1 MTNGTVML
9 PGYEILEEIYHGS
22 RTVVYRGRRQGDD
35 KAVIIKILKNEYPTF
50 NELLQFRNQ
59 YAIAL
64 NLNLPGIIKSL
75 SLERYGNGYAL
86 IMEDIGAIS
95 LAEYAAEK
103 ELGLEEIL
111 AIGISIVET
120 LEGLYQ
126 NRVIHKDIKPSNIL
140 IDPETKE
147 VKLIDFSIS
156 TLLPK
161 ENQEVQNPNVLEGTL
176 AYMSP
181 EQTGRMN
188 RGIDYRTDFYSLGV
202 SLYELLV
209 GKLPFE
215 SNDPM
220 ELVHSQIARKPKPP
234 FQIKGEIPKT
244 ISNIILKLMAKTP
257 EQRYQSAKGIL
268 FDLQTSLQQ
277 WESNGSISHFLLGQ
291 RDKSDRFVIPEK
303 LYGRETEVQTL
314 LDAFDRIANPPFQED
329 TETRR
334 RGDAEKGSHRVT
346 ASPRPRVP
354 VSSPHTPHP
363 PHTPIIL
370 VAGFSGIGKTALVNE
385 VHKPIVQKRGYFIK
399 GKFDQ
404 FKRNIPFSALAQ
416 AFSSLM
422 EQLLSESAKAVERW
436 KQKILEAVGEQGGV
450 IIDVIP
456 ELEEVIGKQPPVT
469 ELPASAAQN
478 RFNLLFQKFIRVF
491 PTANHPLVIFLDDL
505 QWADTASLK
514 LIQLL
519 AEDKETGHLLLIGAY
534 RDNEVSAAHPLM
546 LAVGEIEKNRCNIE
560 RITLGPLDKSSINS
574 LVAEALCC
582 GRQLAMPLTELVY
595 QKTRGNPFF
604 ATQFLKSLHEDGLIE
619 FDFATGSWQCDMTEV
634 RALSLTDDVVEF
646 MAGQLQK
653 LPEATRKVLKL
664 AACIGN
670 QFDLE
675 TVAIALEKS
684 VVDTAAD
691 LWKALQTGL
700 IVPLGQV
707 YKFYQ
712 GEDLKETRGGGEGET
727 RRGGVTAS
735 PRHRVPASSFPIPHS
750 PFPKYKFLHDRVQQ
764 AAYSLIPESEKSA
777 THYKI
782 GELLLNKTPEAERE
796 EKIFDLVNQLNYGVE
811 LITQPELREQLA
823 RLNLAAGVKAKA
835 ATAYSAAVEYLGVG
849 RELLAADCWQSQY
862 ELTLAL
868 YESAAEAAYLNGQF
882 EEMEGLVSLVLER
895 ARTLLDKIKAYQ
907 AQIQAKIAQNQL
919 LSAVETALEV
929 LKLLEI
935 TFPESP
941 EFSDIQEALEETK
954 SNLGD
959 RPIEELIELPEMRD
973 ENVLA
978 AMQLSNSIFGAAYL
992 AVPALMPLIALKQV
1006 NLSLKYGNT
1015 GVSAFAYVNY
1025 GLLLCA
1031 LVGDI
1036 EAGVAFGR
1044 LSLNVLSKLNAKNLQ
1059 ARVVGNFNIFV
1070 RHWKE
1075 HLRSTLKPLQEAY
1088 SCGLETGDLEFTA
1101 YAAYNYCRNLY
1112 FLGTPLLDVKR
1123 ELSNY
1128 NSALAQIKQETTL
1141 NYGQICLQVVCNLIE
1156 KAENYSQIT
1165 GAAYSEETMLPVHRQ
1180 GNDRYAL
1187 FCLSFHKLILC
1198 YLFGEYEET
1207 VSHGNSAESYL
1218 DGATG
1223 MPDVAIFY
1231 FYDSLAR
1238 LAGCESATNAEQ
1250 IELLGKVEGNQKK
1263 MQEWATH
1270 APTNHSHKFNLV
1282 EAERYRV
1289 MGEYLE
1295 AMKYYDRAIAGAK
1308 DNGYIQ
1314 EEAIANELAAKF
1326 YLQWGNDKI
1335 AAVYIG
1341 DAYYAFARWGAKAK
1355 VEDLE
1360 TRYPEL
1366 LRPVIARQQANLAP
1380 NATISRTFAATKT
1393 GTTTGTATI
1402 LDLSTA
1408 IAAARA
1414 ISGEL
1419 ELDKLLSN
1427 LMRAVIENAGAEV
1440 GYFIVPKGDELVI
1453 EATGAIDF
1461 DYQEGVP
1468 ETQMVRSLPVSE
1480 SEDVPRSIINYV
1492 YRTWK
1497 TVVIDDA
1504 RKDTDFAGD
1513 PYIIWRQPQS
1523 LLCSPIKNQG
1533 KLIGILYLENNLVT
1547 GAFTGDRLELLNLL
1561 CSQAG
1566 ISLENARLYQNSQ
1579 NYAQQLKNYLQEL
1592 QRAQLQLVQSE
1603 KMSALGQL
1611 VAGVAHEINNPL
1623 GFIVGNIECAS
1634 EYLEDLLKHLQL
1646 YQQYYPQPVSEIKE
1660 NAEDIDLDFLVE
1672 DLPKTIASMTEGTQ
1686 IIYSISTSLRTF
1698 SRADTV
1704 SKVAFNIHE
1713 GIDSTLLILK
1723 HRLKA
1728 SDGRRAIE
1736 IIKNYGELPQIN
1748 CYAGQ
1753 LNQVFM
1759 NLIANAIDVFDET
1772 HLEEQPEGGNNR
1784 QYRITIS
1791 TEIYPDSRNVAVK
1804 IKDNGPGISP
1814 EVQLRMFDHLFTT
1827 KAVGKGTGLGLSI
1840 SRQIVE
1846 EKHGGKLSVISALG
1860 EGAEF
1865 IIEIP
1870 VDG

>member
-9 PGYEILEEIYHGS
+9 PGYEILEEIYDGS
-22 RTVVYRGRRQGDD
+22 RTVVYRGRREKDD
-35 KAVIIKILKNEYPTF
+35 KTVIIKILKNEYPTF

-59 YAIAL
+59 YAIAHGL
-64 NLNLPGIIKSL
+64 DLPGIIKPL

-86 IMEDIGAIS
+86 IMEDTGAIS
-95 LAEYAAEK
+95 LAEYAAER
-103 ELGLEEIL
+103 ELGLKEVL

-140 IDPETKE
+140 INPETKE

-156 TLLPK
+156 TLLPR

-209 GKLPFE
+209 GQLPFE
-215 SNDPM
+215 SRDPM

-244 ISNIILKLMAKTP
+244 VSNIILKLMAKTP
-257 EQRYQSAKGIL
+257 EQRYQSARGIL

-277 WESNGSISHFLLGQ
+277 WETNGSISHFLLGQ

-303 LYGRETEVQTL
+303 LYGRETEIQSL
-314 LDAFDRIANPPFQED
+314 LDAFKGIA
-329 TETRR
+329 
-334 RGDAEKGSHRVT
+334 RGKIE
-346 ASPRPRVP
+346 
-354 VSSPHTPHP
+354 
-363 PHTPIIL
+363 IML

-385 VHKPIVQKRGYFIK
+385 VHKPIAQKRGYFIK

-416 AFSSLM
+416 AFSGLI
-422 EQLLSESAKAVERW
+422 EQLLSESASAVEWW
-436 KQKILEAVGEQGGV
+436 KGKILAAVGEQGGV

-456 ELEEVIGKQPPVT
+456 ELEKVIGKQPPVT
-469 ELPASAAQN
+469 ELAAGAAQN

-491 PTANHPLVIFLDDL
+491 PTASHPLVIFLDDL
-505 QWADTASLK
+505 QWADSASLK
-514 LIQLL
+514 LMQLL
-519 AEDKETGHLLLIGAY
+519 AGDSQTGHLLLIGAY
-534 RDNEVSAAHPLM
+534 RDNEVSATHPLM
-546 LAVGEIEKNRCNIE
+546 LAVGEMEKSGCNIA

-582 GRQLAMPLTELVY
+582 GRQLAMPLAELVY

-619 FDFATGSWQCDMTEV
+619 FDFASGSWQCDMAFV
-634 RALSLTDDVVEF
+634 RELSLTDDVVEF

-653 LPEATRKVLKL
+653 LPEATRSTLKL

-675 TVAIALEKS
+675 TLAIALEKS
-684 VVDTAAD
+684 VADTAGD
-691 LWKALQTGL
+691 LWKALQAGL
-700 IVPLGQV
+700 IVPLGQI

-712 GEDLKETRGGGEGET
+712 GEDTN
-727 RRGGVTAS
+727 S
-735 PRHRVPASSFPIPHS
+735 QFPIPHS
-750 PFPKYKFLHDRVQQ
+750 PFPKYKFLHDRIQQ
-764 AAYSLIPESEKSA
+764 AAYSLIPESEKRG

-782 GELLLNKTPEAERE
+782 GELLLKQTPEAQRE
-796 EKIFDLVNQLNYGVE
+796 EKIFDLVDRLNYGVE
-811 LITQPELREQLA
+811 LITQPELREMLA
-823 RLNLAAGVKAKA
+823 RLNLTAGLKAKA
-835 ATAYSAAVEYLGVG
+835 ATAYSAAVEYLGAG

-868 YESAAEAAYLNGQF
+868 YESAAEAAYLNGEF
-882 EEMEGLVSLVLER
+882 EEMEGLVFVVLER
-895 ARTLLDKIKAYQ
+895 ARTLLDKANTYQ
-907 AQIQAKIAQNQL
+907 ISIQAKIARNQL
-919 LSAVETALEV
+919 LSAVETALKV
-929 LKLLEI
+929 LKLLGV

-941 EFSDIQEALEETK
+941 DFSELQKALEETK
-954 SNLGD
+954 SNLGCS
-959 RPIEELIELPEMRD
+959 PIEELIELGEMTD
-973 ENVLA
+973 ATVLA

-1015 GVSAFAYVNY
+1015 AVSAFAYVNY

-1031 LVGDI
+1031 LAGDI
-1036 EAGVAFGR
+1036 EVGFAFGE
-1044 LSLNVLSKLNAKNLQ
+1044 LSLKVLSKLNAKNFQ
-1059 ARVVGNFNIFV
+1059 ARVVANFNIFV

-1088 SCGLETGDLEFTA
+1088 SCGLETGDLEFAA
-1101 YAAYNYCRNLY
+1101 YSAYNYCRNLY
-1112 FLGTPLLDVKR
+1112 FLGTSLLDVKR

-1128 NSALAQIKQETTL
+1128 NSGLGQIKQETTL
-1141 NYGQICLQVVCNLIE
+1141 NYGKILLQVVCNLIE
-1156 KAENYSQIT
+1156 KAENYSEIT
-1165 GAAYSEETMLPVHRQ
+1165 GEGYREETMLPVHRE

-1198 YLFGEYEET
+1198 YLFGEYAEAF
-1207 VSHGNSAESYL
+1207 SHGNSAESYL

-1238 LAGCESATNAEQ
+1238 FAAYESATNSER
-1250 IELLGKVEGNQKK
+1250 EKLMGKVEGNQEK
-1263 MQEWATH
+1263 MQEWARH

-1282 EAERYRV
+1282 EAERNRV
-1289 MGEYLE
+1289 LGEYLE

-1308 DNGYIQ
+1308 ENGYIQ

-1326 YLQWGNDKI
+1326 YLQWGNEKI

-1341 DAYYAFARWGAKAK
+1341 DAYYAYARWGAKAK
-1355 VEDLE
+1355 VDDLE

-1366 LRPVIARQQANLAP
+1366 LRPVIARQKASLAP
-1380 NATISRTFAATKT
+1380 NATISRTLAATMT
-1393 GTTTGTATI
+1393 GSTTGAATI

-1427 LMRAVIENAGAEV
+1427 LMRAAIENAGAEV

-1453 EATGAIDF
+1453 EAFGVIDS
-1461 DYQEGVP
+1461 DENEERVP
-1468 ETQMVRSLPVSE
+1468 ETKIARSLPVSE
-1480 SEDVPRSIINYV
+1480 FEDVPQSIINYV

-1504 RKDTDFAGD
+1504 TEDTDFAGD

-1523 LLCSPIKNQG
+1523 LLCTPIKNQG

-1547 GAFTGDRLELLNLL
+1547 AAFTSDRLELLNLL

-1579 NYAQQLKNYLQEL
+1579 NYAKQLKESLEEL

-1634 EYLEDLLKHLQL
+1634 EYVEDLLKHLQL
-1646 YQQYYPQPVSEIKE
+1646 YQKYYPQPIREIQE

-1672 DLPKTIASMTEGTQ
+1672 DLPTAIASMTEGTD
-1686 IIYSISTSLRTF
+1686 IIRNISTSLRTF

-1728 SDGRRAIE
+1728 SPGRGPIE
-1736 IIKNYGELPQIN
+1736 VIKNYGELPEIN

-1759 NLIANAIDVFDET
+1759 NLIANAIDAFDESN
-1772 HLEEQPEGGNNR
+1772 LEEELEGGKNP

-1791 TEIYPDSRNVAVK
+1791 TEFQGNSRNVAVK
-1804 IKDNGPGISP
+1804 IKDNGPGIP
-1814 EVQLRMFDHLFTT
+1814 PNVQLRMFDHLFTT
-1827 KAVGKGTGLGLSI
+1827 KSVGKGTGLGLSI

-1846 EKHGGKLSVISALG
+1846 EKHCGKLRVISAVG

-1865 IIEIP
+1865 LIEIP

>member
-1 MTNGTVML
+1 MTNGTAML
-9 PGYEILEEIYHGS
+9 PGYKILEEIYDGS
-22 RTVVYRGRRQGDD
+22 RTVVYRGRRERDD

-59 YAIAL
+59 YTIAHY
-64 NLNLPGIIKSL
+64 LNLPGIIKPL

-95 LAEYAAEK
+95 LAEYGVEG
-103 ELGLEEIL
+103 ELGLKEIL

-140 IDPETKE
+140 INPETKE

-156 TLLPK
+156 TLLPR

-209 GKLPFE
+209 GQLPFE

-220 ELVHSQIARKPKPP
+220 ELVHSQIARKPKTPT
-234 FQIKGEIPKT
+234 QIKPEIPKT
-244 ISNIILKLMAKTP
+244 VSNIILKLMAKTP
-257 EQRYQSAKGIL
+257 EQRYQSARGIL
-268 FDLQTSLQQ
+268 FDLQNSLQQ
-277 WESNGSISHFLLGQ
+277 WETNGSISHFLLGQ

-303 LYGRETEVQTL
+303 LYGRETEIQAL
-314 LDAFDRIANPPFQED
+314 LDAFNRIANPERTPH
-329 TETRR
+329 T
-334 RGDAEKGSHRVT
+334 G
-346 ASPRPRVP
+346 
-354 VSSPHTPHP
+354 HTPHTS
-363 PHTPIIL
+363 HTPQKAERVEIML

-404 FKRNIPFSALAQ
+404 FKRNIPFSALAR
-416 AFSSLM
+416 AFSGLM
-422 EQLLSESAKAVERW
+422 EQLNGESAEAVERW
-436 KQKILEAVGEQGGV
+436 KGKILEAVGEQGGV

-456 ELEEVIGKQPPVT
+456 ELEKVIGKQPPVT
-469 ELPASAAQN
+469 ELAASATQN

-491 PTANHPLVIFLDDL
+491 PTASHPLVIFLDDL
-505 QWADTASLK
+505 QWADSASLK
-514 LIQLL
+514 LMQLL
-519 AEDKETGHLLLIGAY
+519 AGDRETGHLLLIGAY
-534 RDNEVSAAHPLM
+534 RDNEVSPAHPLM
-546 LAVGEIEKNRCNIE
+546 LAVGEMEKNGEAIA
-560 RITLGPLDKSSINS
+560 RITLGLLDKSSINS

-619 FDFATGSWQCDMTEV
+619 FDFASGSWQCDLTEV
-634 RALSLTDDVVEF
+634 RDMSLTDDVVEF

-653 LPEATRKVLKL
+653 LPEATREALKL

-684 VVDTAAD
+684 VADTAGD
-691 LWKALQTGL
+691 LWKALQAGL

-712 GEDLKETRGGGEGET
+712 GEETIPWERGEP
-727 RRGGVTAS
+727 S
-735 PRHRVPASSFPIPHS
+735 IPHS
-750 PFPKYKFLHDRVQQ
+750 PPTTHPLNPLQNPLPNFQFPKYKFLHDRVQQ
-764 AAYSLIPESEKSA
+764 AAYSLIPESEKPA

-782 GELLLNKTPEAERE
+782 GELLLKQTPEAQRE
-796 EKIFDLVNQLNYGVE
+796 EKIFDLVDRLNYGVE
-811 LITQPELREQLA
+811 LITRSELREQLA
-823 RLNLAAGVKAKA
+823 RLNLTAGIKAKA

-849 RELLAADCWQSQY
+849 RELLAADCWENQY
-862 ELTLAL
+862 ELSLAL
-868 YESAAEAAYLNGQF
+868 YESAAEAAYLNGEF
-882 EEMEGLVSLVLER
+882 EEMEGLVSVVLER
-895 ARTLLDKIKAYQ
+895 ARTLLDKIKVYEV
-907 AQIQAKIAQNQL
+907 QIQAKIARNQL
-919 LSAVETALEV
+919 LSAVETALKV
-929 LKLLEI
+929 LKLLGV
-935 TFPESP
+935 TFPDSP
-941 EFSDIQEALEETK
+941 DFSEVQKALEETK

-973 ENVLA
+973 ATVLA

-1015 GVSAFAYVNY
+1015 AVSAFAYVNY

-1031 LVGDI
+1031 LAGDI
-1036 EAGVAFGR
+1036 EAGFAFGK
-1044 LSLNVLSKLNAKNLQ
+1044 LSLKVLSKLNAKNFQ
-1059 ARVVGNFNIFV
+1059 ARVVANFNIFV

-1075 HLRSTLKPLQEAY
+1075 HLRSTLKPLQESY
-1088 SCGLETGDLEFTA
+1088 STGLETGDLEFAA
-1101 YAAYNYCRNLY
+1101 YSAYNYCRNLY
-1112 FLGTPLLDVKR
+1112 FLGTSLLDLKR

-1128 NSALAQIKQETTL
+1128 NSGLAQIKQETTL
-1141 NYGQICLQVVCNLIE
+1141 NYGQICLQVVCNLME
-1156 KAENYSQIT
+1156 KAEDYSQIT
-1165 GAAYSEETMLPVHRQ
+1165 GEAYSEETMLPVHQQ

-1198 YLFGEYEET
+1198 YLFSEYGET
-1207 VSHGNSAESYL
+1207 VSHGNSAASYL

-1238 LAGCESATNAEQ
+1238 LAACESATNSERE
-1250 IELLGKVEGNQKK
+1250 ELLGKVEGNQEK
-1263 MQEWATH
+1263 MQKWSRH

-1282 EAERYRV
+1282 EAERNRV
-1289 MGEYLE
+1289 LGEYLE

-1308 DNGYIQ
+1308 ENGYIQ

-1360 TRYPEL
+1360 TRYPEM
-1366 LRPVIARQQANLAP
+1366 LRPVLARQQANLAP
-1380 NATISRTFAATKT
+1380 NATISRTLAPTMA
-1393 GTTTGTATI
+1393 GTTTGTATM

-1453 EATGAIDF
+1453 EATGAIDS
-1461 DYQEGVP
+1461 DDEERVP
-1468 ETQMVRSLPVSE
+1468 EAQIVRSRTVSE
-1480 SEDVPRSIINYV
+1480 SEEVPQSIINYV

-1504 RKDTDFAGD
+1504 TEETNFAGD
-1513 PYIIWRQPQS
+1513 PYIIWRKPHS
-1523 LLCSPIKNQG
+1523 LLCTPIKNQG

-1547 GAFTGDRLELLNLL
+1547 AAFTSDRLELLNLL

-1579 NYAQQLKNYLQEL
+1579 NYAQQLKNYLKEL
-1592 QRAQLQLVQSE
+1592 QEAQLQLIQSE

-1623 GFIVGNIECAS
+1623 GFIVGNIECAL
-1634 EYLEDLLKHLQL
+1634 EYLEDLLKHLEL
-1646 YQQYYPQPVSEIKE
+1646 YQQYYPQPAPEIRE

-1672 DLPKTIASMTEGTQ
+1672 DLPKAIASMTEGTD
-1686 IIYSISTSLRTF
+1686 IIRNISTSLRTF

-1704 SKVAFNIHE
+1704 SKVPFKLHE

-1728 SDGRRAIE
+1728 SPGRGAIE
-1736 IIKNYGELPQIN
+1736 VIKNYGELPQIN

-1759 NLIANAIDVFDET
+1759 NLIANAIDAFDET
-1772 HLEEQPEGGNNR
+1772 DLEKELEGGKNR

-1791 TEIYPDSRNVAVK
+1791 TEFYRDSRNVAVK
-1804 IKDNGPGISP
+1804 IKDNGPGIP
-1814 EVQLRMFDHLFTT
+1814 PDVQLRMFDHLFTT

-1846 EKHGGKLSVISALG
+1846 EKHCGKLSVISAVG